1 MSSISKELKLSQKYT
16 NHCIR
21 ATAVSLLDESNF
33 EARHIMRVSGH
44 KFEKAAFALTPGVFQ
59 RLSRK
64 KSPMLSVVPV
74 LLKISSQRALK
85 L

>member
-1 MSSISKELKLSQKYT
+1 MSSISKELKLSHKYT

-33 EARHIMRVSGH
+33 EARHVMRVSGH
-44 KFEKAAFALTPGVFQ
+44 TLGVFR

-64 KSPMLSVVPV
+64 KSPMLSVETVR
-74 LLKISSQRALK
+74 LKILNQLALQ
-85 L
+85 LWRCMSNC